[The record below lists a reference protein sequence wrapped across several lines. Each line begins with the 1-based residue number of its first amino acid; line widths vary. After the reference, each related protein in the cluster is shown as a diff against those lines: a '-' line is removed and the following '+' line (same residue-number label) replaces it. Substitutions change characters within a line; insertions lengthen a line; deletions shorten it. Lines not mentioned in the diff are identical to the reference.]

1 MRAFIFTLLLFIG
14 CLGFSQINT
23 PRFSPATEIKQMVGL
38 TEIEVQ
44 YSRPS
49 KRGREIFGNL
59 VPYDKIWRTGADNST
74 KISFTTDVMV
84 DGNTIKAGTYSIF
97 SIPNQNEWTVMFY
110 SDVELWGVPRDWS
123 DDKIVFSS
131 NYKVNKINPV
141 ETFTISF
148 DDLTNNDVNM
158 SISWEK
164 SSVDIKIDVP
174 TRSMVEKDIN
184 NVLNDN
190 PKASDYYAAAV
201 FYRQENVNLS
211 QALLWMNKAIEMFE
225 NPRFY
230 HYRQQSLLMA
240 ANNKFSDAID
250 AANKSLDDAIKA
262 DNQSYVK
269 MNRRSIDCLLY
280 TSPSPRDRG

>member
-38 TEIEVQ
+38 TEIEVR
-44 YSRPS
+44 YSRRS
-49 KRGREIFGNL
+49 IRGREIFGNL

-131 NYKVNKINPV
+131 TYKVNKINPV

-184 NVLNDN
+184 NVLSDN

-240 ANNKFSDAID
+240 ANNKFSDAVD

-269 MNRRSIDCLLY
+269 MNRQSIAEWSKKL
-280 TSPSPRDRG
+280 

>member
-1 MRAFIFTLLLFIG
+1 MRAFIFTILLFVG

-23 PRFSPATEIKQMVGL
+23 PRFSPASEIEQMVGL
-38 TEIEVQ
+38 TEIEIE

-49 KRGREIFGNL
+49 MRGREVFGNL
-59 VPYDKIWRTGADNST
+59 VPFGKVWRTGADNST
-74 KISFTTDVMV
+74 KISFDTDVIISGKTV
-84 DGNTIKAGTYSIF
+84 QSGTYSIF
-97 SIPNQNEWTVMFY
+97 SIPNKESWEIIFY

-131 NYKVNKINPV
+131 TYKVNKTNTV

-148 DDLTNNDVNM
+148 NDLTNNDVNM
-158 SISWEK
+158 NISWENT
-164 SSVDIKIDVP
+164 SVDIKIDVP
-174 TRSMVEKDIN
+174 TRSMVEKDIS

-240 ANNKFSDAID
+240 ANNKFSEAID

-262 DNQSYVK
+262 DNQGYVK
-269 MNRRSIDCLLY
+269 MNRQSIAEWSKKL
-280 TSPSPRDRG
+280 

>member
-1 MRAFIFTLLLFIG
+1 MRAIIFTLLLFTVN
-14 CLGFSQINT
+14 LSFSQINT

-38 TEIEVQ
+38 TEIEVK

-49 KRGREIFGNL
+49 MRGREVFGNL
-59 VPYDKIWRTGADNST
+59 VPFGKIWRTGADNST
-74 KISFTTDVMV
+74 KISFDTDVIIS
-84 DGNTIKAGTYSIF
+84 GKTIQSGTYSIF
-97 SIPNQNEWTVMFY
+97 SIPRQNEWMVMLY
-110 SDVELWGVPRDWS
+110 SDVELWGVPRNWS

-131 NYKVNKINPV
+131 TYKVNKINPV

-148 DDLTNNDVNM
+148 NDLTNNDVNM
-158 SISWEK
+158 SISWEN

-174 TRSMVEKDIN
+174 TRSMVEKDISS
-184 NVLNDN
+184 VLNDN

-240 ANNKFSDAID
+240 ANNKFSEAID
-250 AANKSLDDAIKA
+250 AANKSLDDAIKS
-262 DNQSYVK
+262 DNQGYVK
-269 MNRRSIDCLLY
+269 MNRESIAEWSKKL
-280 TSPSPRDRG
+280 

>member
-14 CLGFSQINT
+14 FLGFSQINT

-49 KRGREIFGNL
+49 MRGREIFGNL

-74 KISFTTDVMV
+74 KIRFTTDVMV
-84 DGNTIKAGTYSIF
+84 DGNSIKAGTYSIF

-148 DDLTNNDVNM
+148 DDLNNNDVNM
-158 SISWEK
+158 SISWEN
-164 SSVDIKIDVP
+164 SSVNIKIDVP

-201 FYRQENVNLS
+201 FYRQENINLS
-211 QALLWMNKAIEMFE
+211 QALLWMNKAIEMFD

-269 MNRRSIDCLLY
+269 MNRQSIAEWSKKL
-280 TSPSPRDRG
+280 

>member
-1 MRAFIFTLLLFIG
+1 MRAFIFTILLFVG

-23 PRFSPATEIKQMVGL
+23 PRFSPATKIEQMVGL
-38 TEIEVQ
+38 TEIEVK

-49 KRGREIFGNL
+49 MRGREIFGNL

-74 KISFTTDVMV
+74 KISFTTDVII
-84 DGNTIKAGTYSIF
+84 DANKIKAGTYSIF
-97 SIPNQNEWTVMFY
+97 SIPKQDEWLVMLY
-110 SDVELWGVPRDWS
+110 SDVELWGVPRNWS

-148 DDLTNNDVNM
+148 NDLTNNDVNM
-158 SISWEK
+158 SISWEN
-164 SSVDIKIDVP
+164 SSVDVKIEVP
-174 TRSMVEKDIN
+174 TRSMVEKDIS

-201 FYRQENVNLS
+201 FYRQENINLS

-240 ANNKFSDAID
+240 ANNKFSEAID
-250 AANKSLDDAIKA
+250 AANKSLNDAIKA
-262 DNQSYVK
+262 DNQGYVK
-269 MNRRSIDCLLY
+269 MNRQSIAEWSKKL
-280 TSPSPRDRG
+280 

>member
-1 MRAFIFTLLLFIG
+1 MRAIIFTLLLFIVN
-14 CLGFSQINT
+14 LSFSQINT

-38 TEIEVQ
+38 TEIEVK

-49 KRGREIFGNL
+49 MRGREVFGNL

-74 KISFTTDVMV
+74 KISFDTDVIIS
-84 DGNTIKAGTYSIF
+84 GKTIQSGTYSIF
-97 SIPNQNEWTVMFY
+97 SIPRQNEWMVMLY
-110 SDVELWGVPRDWS
+110 SDVELWGVPRNWS

-131 NYKVNKINPV
+131 TYKVNKINPV

-148 DDLTNNDVNM
+148 NDLTNNDVNM
-158 SISWEK
+158 SISWEN
-164 SSVDIKIDVP
+164 SSVDVKIEVP
-174 TRSMVEKDIN
+174 TRSMVEKDIS

-240 ANNKFSDAID
+240 ANNKFDEAID
-250 AANKSLDDAIKA
+250 AANKSLDDAIKS
-262 DNQSYVK
+262 DNQGYIK
-269 MNRRSIDCLLY
+269 MNRESIAEWSKNL
-280 TSPSPRDRG
+280 

>member
-1 MRAFIFTLLLFIG
+1 MRAFIFTILLFVS

-23 PRFSPATEIKQMVGL
+23 PRFSPASEIEQMVGL
-38 TEIEVQ
+38 TEIEIE

-49 KRGREIFGNL
+49 MRGREVFGNL
-59 VPYDKIWRTGADNST
+59 VPFGKVWRTGADNST
-74 KISFTTDVMV
+74 KISFDTDVIISGKTV
-84 DGNTIKAGTYSIF
+84 QSGTYSIF
-97 SIPNQNEWTVMFY
+97 SIPNKESWEIIFY

-131 NYKVNKINPV
+131 TYKVNKINTV

-148 DDLTNNDVNM
+148 NDLTNNDVNM
-158 SISWEK
+158 NISWENT
-164 SSVDIKIDVP
+164 SVDIKIDVP
-174 TRSMVEKDIN
+174 TRSMVEKDIS

-201 FYRQENVNLS
+201 FYRQENVNLT

-262 DNQSYVK
+262 DNQGYVK
-269 MNRRSIDCLLY
+269 MNRQSIAEWSKKL
-280 TSPSPRDRG
+280 

>member
-1 MRAFIFTLLLFIG
+1 MRAIIFTLLLFTVN
-14 CLGFSQINT
+14 LSFSQINT

-38 TEIEVQ
+38 TEIEVK

-49 KRGREIFGNL
+49 MRGREVFGNL
-59 VPYDKIWRTGADNST
+59 VPFGKIWRTGADNST
-74 KISFTTDVMV
+74 KISFDTDVIIS
-84 DGNTIKAGTYSIF
+84 GKTIQSGTYSIF
-97 SIPNQNEWTVMFY
+97 SIPRQNEWMVMLY
-110 SDVELWGVPRDWS
+110 SDVELWGVPRNWS

-131 NYKVNKINPV
+131 TYKVNKINPV

-148 DDLTNNDVNM
+148 NDLTNNDVNM
-158 SISWEK
+158 SISWEN
-164 SSVDIKIDVP
+164 SSVDVKIEVP
-174 TRSMVEKDIN
+174 TRSMVEKDISS
-184 NVLNDN
+184 VLNDN

-240 ANNKFSDAID
+240 ANNKFSEAID
-250 AANKSLDDAIKA
+250 AANKSLDDAIKS
-262 DNQSYVK
+262 DNQGYVK
-269 MNRRSIDCLLY
+269 MNRESIAEWSKKL
-280 TSPSPRDRG
+280 

>member
-1 MRAFIFTLLLFIG
+1 MRAIIFTLLLFTVN
-14 CLGFSQINT
+14 LSFSQINT
-23 PRFSPATEIKQMVGL
+23 PRVSPASEVEQMVGL
-38 TEIEVQ
+38 TQIEIE

-49 KRGREIFGNL
+49 MRGREVFGNL
-59 VPYDKIWRTGADNST
+59 VPFGKVWRTGADNST
-74 KISFTTDVMV
+74 KISFDTDVIISGKTV
-84 DGNTIKAGTYSIF
+84 QSGTYSIF
-97 SIPNQNEWTVMFY
+97 SIPNKESWEIIFY

-131 NYKVNKINPV
+131 IYKVNKINTV

-148 DDLTNNDVNM
+148 NDLTNNDVNM
-158 SISWEK
+158 NISWENT
-164 SSVDIKIDVP
+164 SVDIKIDVP
-174 TRSMVEKDIN
+174 TRSMVEKDIS

-240 ANNKFSDAID
+240 ANNKFSEAID

-262 DNQSYVK
+262 DNQGYVK
-269 MNRRSIDCLLY
+269 MNRQSIAEWSKKL
-280 TSPSPRDRG
+280 

>member
-23 PRFSPATEIKQMVGL
+23 PRFSPASEIEQMVGL

-49 KRGREIFGNL
+49 MRGREIFGNL

-74 KISFTTDVMV
+74 KISFTTDVTI
-84 DGNTIKAGTYSIF
+84 DGNKIKSGTYSIF
-97 SIPNQNEWTVMFY
+97 SIPNQNEWTVMLY
-110 SDVELWGVPRDWS
+110 SDVELWGVPSDWS

-131 NYKVNKINPV
+131 TYKVNKSNPV

-174 TRSMVEKDIN
+174 TRSMVENDIN

-211 QALLWMNKAIEMFE
+211 QALLWMNKAIEMFD

-269 MNRRSIDCLLY
+269 MNRKSIAEWSKKL
-280 TSPSPRDRG
+280 

>member
-1 MRAFIFTLLLFIG
+1 
-14 CLGFSQINT
+14 
-23 PRFSPATEIKQMVGL
+23 MVGL
-38 TEIEVQ
+38 TEIEVK

-49 KRGREIFGNL
+49 MRGREIFGNL

-74 KISFTTDVMV
+74 KISFTTDVII
-84 DGNTIKAGTYSIF
+84 DDNKIKAGTYSIF
-97 SIPNQNEWTVMFY
+97 SIPKQDEWLVMLY

-131 NYKVNKINPV
+131 TYKVNKINPV

-148 DDLTNNDVNM
+148 NDLTNNDVNM
-158 SISWEK
+158 SISWEN
-164 SSVDIKIDVP
+164 SSVDVKIEVP
-174 TRSMVEKDIN
+174 TRSMVEKDIS

-240 ANNKFSDAID
+240 ANNKFSEAID
-250 AANKSLDDAIKA
+250 AANKSLNDAIKA
-262 DNQSYVK
+262 DNQGYVK
-269 MNRRSIDCLLY
+269 MNRQSIAEWSKKL
-280 TSPSPRDRG
+280 

>member
-1 MRAFIFTLLLFIG
+1 MRAFIFTILLFVG

-23 PRFSPATEIKQMVGL
+23 PRFSPASEIEQMVGL
-38 TEIEVQ
+38 TEIEIE

-49 KRGREIFGNL
+49 MRGREVFGNL
-59 VPYDKIWRTGADNST
+59 VPFGKVWRTGADNST
-74 KISFTTDVMV
+74 KISFDTDVIISGKTV
-84 DGNTIKAGTYSIF
+84 QSGTYSIF
-97 SIPNQNEWTVMFY
+97 SIPNKESWEIIFY

-131 NYKVNKINPV
+131 TYKVNKINTV

-148 DDLTNNDVNM
+148 NDLTNNDVNM
-158 SISWEK
+158 NISWENT
-164 SSVDIKIDVP
+164 SVDIKIDVP
-174 TRSMVEKDIN
+174 TRSMVEKDIS

-201 FYRQENVNLS
+201 FYRQENVNLT

-262 DNQSYVK
+262 DNQGYVK
-269 MNRRSIDCLLY
+269 MNRQSIAEWSKKL
-280 TSPSPRDRG
+280 